1 MGSEWQGQA
10 VTDLGVLEGARGGA
24 EGPSE
29 FPASGDKIP
38 GFPATQVCLGQNHKL
53 EVTVELLRSHRW
65 IAGMIADP
73 GLSGSQSV
81 LDHWWEAGGGGWGQ
95 G

>member
-1 MGSEWQGQA
+1 MVQKDPLSSLPREIK
-10 VTDLGVLEGARGGA
+10 
-24 EGPSE
+24 
-29 FPASGDKIP
+29 FP
-38 GFPATQVCLGQNHKL
+38 GFQPATQVCLGQNHKL

-81 LDHWWEAGGGGWGQ
+81 LDHWWEAGGGGGGRQ